1 MEVSCQDWD
10 FVGRFLLIEILFIP
24 LWESRIFFLT
34 GFGCLC
40 GYASVLAEVS
50 LHNGVESMIAFIL
63 SVLFGIF
70 LVVISI
76 LLIIARRIFGFSPFR
91 HRANGQASARNQDN
105 PDYGRQPREPNR
117 REGEVSIDYVPP
129 REDFRNARPAPG
141 GPNDDYV
148 EFEEVREER
157 DDN

>member
-1 MEVSCQDWD
+1 M
-10 FVGRFLLIEILFIP
+10 
-24 LWESRIFFLT
+24 
-34 GFGCLC
+34 
-40 GYASVLAEVS
+40 
-50 LHNGVESMIAFIL
+50 HNGVESMIAFIL

-157 DDN
+157 NDN